1 MQVCSDIT
9 VNAVH
14 GMVLDDDTAA
24 ATKPLFQAPHD
35 GLYEFQMNLQVRDSS
50 QPLSMRLL
58 HRPHGSD
65 VNTLMKQTM
74 PATHACMPSL
84 LLNMPLYMRAQDTVW
99 LAVED
104 QHGQPIDYHTFS
116 ARLTTLCTQH

>member
-1 MQVCSDIT
+1 MTSLATD
-9 VNAVH
+9 
-14 GMVLDDDTAA
+14 AA
-24 ATKPLFQAPHD
+24 PVTTT
-35 GLYEFQMNLQVRDSS
+35 
-50 QPLSMRLL
+50 SMRVCLWL
-58 HRPHGSD
+58 CD